1 MNKLEYTRQYNKD
14 NYQAFTIRLD
24 RTKDAHIIRALQ
36 DIGTPKQYICRLIAA
51 DLRKVGTPIVS
62 GNMASH
68 DDVAGY
74 PFEVLENLNGRH
86 YIVGYCRTID
96 QARDMLI
103 EYVQRQKK
111 NCGKILIL
119 HRDVVPIG
127 GGLNVCGGTI

>member
-14 NYQAFTIRLD
+14 NYQAVTIRLD
-24 RTKDAHIIRALQ
+24 RNKDAHIIRALQ
-36 DIGTPKQYICRLIAA
+36 ESGSPKQYICRLIAA

-96 QARDMLI
+96 QARDMLV

>member
-1 MNKLEYTRQYNKD
+1 
-14 NYQAFTIRLD
+14 
-24 RTKDAHIIRALQ
+24 
-36 DIGTPKQYICRLIAA
+36 
-51 DLRKVGTPIVS
+51 
-62 GNMASH
+62 MASH

-96 QARDMLI
+96 QARDMLV